1 MSKFTAE
8 HIRNFA
14 LIGHSGEGKT
24 SLAEAILF
32 NAGAIDRLGSTND
45 GTSVMD
51 FDAEEINRKISIG
64 LSIANCTFKDI
75 KFNIIDVPGFFDFEG
90 EMASALHV
98 ADGAVIV
105 VGSDGQV
112 AVGTEKAIDYCI
124 KHKKPCMIFVN
135 QIDKENADYYK
146 TFASLE
152 EKYPNKL
159 APIQVPIQDD
169 NRKMIGYV
177 NVIKE
182 TAYKFIKDGREPL
195 DAIPDSIRAEYEK
208 VREEL
213 IERAAETDP
222 ALMEKFFSGEGLT
235 EEEIISGV
243 KKAIL
248 DGQAI
253 PIVAGSATQNKGV
266 INLMVEIIHY
276 LPMAQEQGLLC
287 TDKVGELVEIVYNP
301 TKPLVMQVFKT
312 IADPFVGKLSYF
324 KVLRGT
330 LKSGDTIY
338 NSRVDK
344 TEKAS
349 NLYVV
354 RGKKQEPV
362 DELHAGDIGALAKL
376 MYTSTGD
383 TLCAPDRIMFAPDID
398 FPKPVI
404 SLAISAVKQGE
415 DEKVI
420 AGLNKLAEEDCTFSL
435 DKNVELNETLL
446 SGMGET
452 HIDII
457 VKKLKNKFN
466 VEAKL
471 RDPRISYRETIK
483 KTVQVQGKHKKQS
496 GGHGQYGDCWIRFEP
511 NPGMGFEFGEEVVGG
526 AVPKQY
532 IPAVEKGLR
541 ECIVKGVL
549 AGYPMVD
556 LKAVLYDG
564 SYHDV
569 DSSEMAFKIAASIAY
584 KEGCMKANP
593 VLLEP
598 IMMAE
603 VLVPDSYMGDIL
615 GDISKR
621 RGRILGADAVDG
633 MQKITAE
640 VPHAEMFKYATD
652 LRSMTQGRGKFA
664 MSFVRYEEVPAS
676 MADKVIAEAKARRDA
691 E

>member
-8 HIRNFA
+8 NIRNFA

-32 NAGAIDRLGSTND
+32 NAGAIDRMGTTND

-51 FDAEEINRKISIG
+51 FDAEETNRKISIG
-64 LSIANCTFKDI
+64 LSIANCVFKDV

-98 ADGAVIV
+98 ADGAIIV
-105 VGSDGQV
+105 VGSDGQLS
-112 AVGTEKAIDYCI
+112 VGTEKALNYCI
-124 KHKKPCMIFVN
+124 KNKKPCMIFVN
-135 QIDKENADYYK
+135 QIDKDNADYYK
-146 TFASLE
+146 TFAAIE
-152 EKYPNKL
+152 EKYPRKL
-159 APIQVPIQDD
+159 AAVQVPILDD
-169 NRKMIGYV
+169 NHKMVGYV
-177 NVIKE
+177 NAIKE

-195 DAIPDSIRAEYEK
+195 DAIPDSIKGEYEH
-208 VREEL
+208 VREQL

-222 ALMEKFFSGEGLT
+222 DLMEKFFSGEGLT
-235 EEEIISGV
+235 QEEIIKGV

-248 DGQAI
+248 SGNAI
-253 PIVAGSATQNKGV
+253 PIVAGSALQNKGV

-276 LPMAQEQGLLC
+276 LPMAQEEGLLC
-287 TDKVGELVEIVYNP
+287 TDSVGELVEIVYNP

-324 KVLRGT
+324 KILRGT

-338 NSRVDK
+338 NSKAEK

-349 NLYVV
+349 SLYTV

-362 DELHAGDIGALAKL
+362 DELCAGDIGALAKL
-376 MYTSTGD
+376 LYTSTGD
-383 TLCAPDRIMFAPDID
+383 TLCDPNRIMFAPEID

-404 SLAISAVKQGE
+404 SLAISAAKQGE

-420 AGLNKLAEEDCTFSL
+420 AGLNKLREEDCTFSI

-452 HIDII
+452 HLDIL

-483 KTVQVQGKHKKQS
+483 KTVTAQGKHKKQS

-511 NPGMGFEFGEEVVGG
+511 FADGDFEFAEEVVGG
-526 AVPKQY
+526 AVPKNY

-541 ECIVKGVL
+541 ECITKGVL
-549 AGYPMVD
+549 AGYPMVNMR
-556 LKAVLYDG
+556 AVLYDG

-569 DSSEMAFKIAASIAY
+569 DSSEMAFKIAASLAY
-584 KEGCMKANP
+584 KEGCAKAAP

-598 IMMAE
+598 IMQAE
-603 VLVPDSYMGDIL
+603 VRVPDAYMGDIL
-615 GDISKR
+615 GDINKR
-621 RGRILGADAVDG
+621 RGRILGVEAVAG
-633 MQKITAE
+633 EQIITAE

-652 LRSMTQGRGKFA
+652 LRSMTQGRGKFS
-664 MSFVRYEEVPAS
+664 MEFVRYEEVPKQI
-676 MADKVIAEAKARRDA
+676 ADKVIAEEKARREA
-691 E
+691 

>member
-1 MSKFTAE
+1 MSKTAE
-8 HIRNFA
+8 QIRNFA

-32 NAGAIDRLGSTND
+32 NAGAIDRMGTTND

-51 FDAEEINRKISIG
+51 YDAEEISRKISIG

-195 DAIPDSIRAEYEK
+195 DSIPEDIKGEYEK

-253 PIVAGSATQNKGV
+253 PIVAGSASQNKGV

-338 NSRVDK
+338 NSKADK

-362 DELHAGDIGALAKL
+362 DELCAGDIGALAKL
-376 MYTSTGD
+376 VYTSTGD
-383 TLCAPDRIMFAPDID
+383 TLCAPDRIMFAPEID

-404 SLAISAVKQGE
+404 SLAVSAVKQGE

-420 AGLNKLAEEDCTFSL
+420 AGLNKLAEEDCTFSIG
-435 DKNVELNETLL
+435 KNVELNEMLL

-526 AVPKQY
+526 SVPKQY

-541 ECIVKGVL
+541 ECISRGVL

-584 KEGCMKANP
+584 KDGCTKASP

-603 VLVPDSYMGDIL
+603 VIVPDAYMGDIL

-652 LRSMTQGRGKFA
+652 LRSMTQGRGKFS
-664 MSFVRYEEVPAS
+664 MEFVRYEEVPAS
-676 MADKVIAEAKARRDA
+676 MADKVIAEAKARREA

>member
-64 LSIANCTFKDI
+64 LSIANCMFKDI

-338 NSRVDK
+338 NSRADK

-362 DELHAGDIGALAKL
+362 DELCAGDIGALAKL

-603 VLVPDSYMGDIL
+603 VLAPDSYMGDIL

>member
-1 MSKFTAE
+1 MSKTAE
-8 HIRNFA
+8 QIRNFA

-32 NAGAIDRLGSTND
+32 NAGAIDRMGTTND

-51 FDAEEINRKISIG
+51 YDAEEISRKISIG

-98 ADGAVIV
+98 ADGAIIV
-105 VGSDGQV
+105 VGSDGQL

-124 KHKKPCMIFVN
+124 KHKKPCMIFIN

-146 TFASLE
+146 TFACIDD
-152 EKYPNKL
+152 KYPNKL
-159 APIQVPIQDD
+159 APIQVPILDE
-169 NRKMIGYV
+169 NHKMTGYV

-195 DAIPDSIRAEYEK
+195 DCIPESIKGEYEH

-222 ALMEKFFSGEGLT
+222 VLMEKFFSGEGLS

-338 NSRVDK
+338 NSRADK
-344 TEKAS
+344 TEKAT

-362 DELHAGDIGALAKL
+362 DELCAGDIGALAKL

-383 TLCAPDRIMFAPDID
+383 TLCAPDRIMFAPEID

-404 SLAISAVKQGE
+404 SLAVSSAKQGE

-420 AGLNKLAEEDCTFSL
+420 AGLNKLAEEDCTFSV

-446 SGMGET
+446 SGLGET

-541 ECIVKGVL
+541 ECITKGVL

-584 KEGCMKANP
+584 KEGCAKANP

-603 VLVPDSYMGDIL
+603 VVVPDSYMGDIL

-621 RGRILGADAVDG
+621 RGRILGADAMDG
-633 MQKITAE
+633 LQKITAE

-652 LRSMTQGRGKFA
+652 LRSMTQGRGKFS

-676 MADKVIAEAKARRDA
+676 MADKVIAEAKARREA

>member
-1 MSKFTAE
+1 
-8 HIRNFA
+8 
-14 LIGHSGEGKT
+14 
-24 SLAEAILF
+24 
-32 NAGAIDRLGSTND
+32 
-45 GTSVMD
+45 
-51 FDAEEINRKISIG
+51 
-64 LSIANCTFKDI
+64 
-75 KFNIIDVPGFFDFEG
+75 
-90 EMASALHV
+90 
-98 ADGAVIV
+98 
-105 VGSDGQV
+105 
-112 AVGTEKAIDYCI
+112 
-124 KHKKPCMIFVN
+124 MIFVN

-146 TFASLE
+146 TFDCIN

-159 APIQVPIQDD
+159 APVQVPILDD
-169 NRKMIGYV
+169 NHKMVGYV

-195 DAIPDSIRAEYEK
+195 DAIPDGIKGEYEK

-235 EEEIISGV
+235 EEEIIGGV

-301 TKPLVMQVFKT
+301 QKPLVMQVFKT

-330 LKSGDTIY
+330 IKSGDTIY
-338 NSRVDK
+338 NSRADK

-362 DELHAGDIGALAKL
+362 DELCAGDIGALAKL
-376 MYTSTGD
+376 AYTSTGD
-383 TLCAPDRIMFAPDID
+383 TLCAPDRIMFAPEID

-404 SLAISAVKQGE
+404 SLAINATKQGE

-420 AGLNKLAEEDCTFSL
+420 AGLNKLSEEDCTFSI

-466 VEAKL
+466 VDAKL

-526 AVPKQY
+526 SVPKQY

-541 ECIVKGVL
+541 ECIAKGVL

-584 KEGCMKANP
+584 KEGCAKANP

-652 LRSMTQGRGKFA
+652 LRSMTQGRGKFS
-664 MSFVRYEEVPAS
+664 MSFVRYEEVPVS
-676 MADKVIAEAKARRDA
+676 MADKIIAEAKARREA

>member
-195 DAIPDSIRAEYEK
+195 DAIPDSIRDEYEK

-338 NSRVDK
+338 NSRADK

-362 DELHAGDIGALAKL
+362 DELCAGDIGALAKL

-603 VLVPDSYMGDIL
+603 VLAPDSYMGDIL

>member
-362 DELHAGDIGALAKL
+362 DELCAGDIGALAKL

-652 LRSMTQGRGKFA
+652 LRSMTQGRGKFS

>member
-1 MSKFTAE
+1 MSKTAE
-8 HIRNFA
+8 QIRNFA

-32 NAGAIDRLGSTND
+32 NAGAIDRMGTTND

-51 FDAEEINRKISIG
+51 YDAEEISRKISIG

-90 EMASALHV
+90 EMTSALHV
-98 ADGAVIV
+98 ADGAIIV
-105 VGSDGQV
+105 VGSDGQL
-112 AVGTEKAIDYCI
+112 AVGTEKALDYCI
-124 KHKKPCMIFVN
+124 KNKKPCMIFVN

-146 TFASLE
+146 TFDCIN

-159 APIQVPIQDD
+159 APVQVPILDD
-169 NRKMIGYV
+169 NHKMVGYV

-195 DAIPDSIRAEYEK
+195 DAIPDGIKGEYEK

-235 EEEIISGV
+235 EEEIIGGV

-301 TKPLVMQVFKT
+301 QKPLVMQVFKT

-330 LKSGDTIY
+330 IKSGDTIY
-338 NSRVDK
+338 NSRADK

-362 DELHAGDIGALAKL
+362 DELCAGDIGALAKL
-376 MYTSTGD
+376 AYTSTGD
-383 TLCAPDRIMFAPDID
+383 TLCAPDRIMFAPEID

-404 SLAISAVKQGE
+404 SLAINATKQGE

-420 AGLNKLAEEDCTFSL
+420 AGLNKLSEEDCTFSI

-466 VEAKL
+466 VDAKL

-526 AVPKQY
+526 SVPKQY

-541 ECIVKGVL
+541 ECIAKGVL

-569 DSSEMAFKIAASIAY
+569 DSSEMAFKIAASLAY
-584 KEGCMKANP
+584 KDGCAKANP

-652 LRSMTQGRGKFA
+652 LRSMTQGRGKFS
-664 MSFVRYEEVPAS
+664 MSFVRYEEVPVS
-676 MADKVIAEAKARRDA
+676 MADKIIAEAKARR
-691 E
+691 ETE

>member
-1 MSKFTAE
+1 MSKTAE
-8 HIRNFA
+8 QIRNFA

-32 NAGAIDRLGSTND
+32 NAGAIDRMGTTND

-51 FDAEEINRKISIG
+51 YDAEEISRKISIG

-90 EMASALHV
+90 EMTSALHV
-98 ADGAVIV
+98 ADGAIIV
-105 VGSDGQV
+105 VGSDGQL
-112 AVGTEKAIDYCI
+112 AVGTEKALDYCI
-124 KHKKPCMIFVN
+124 KNKKPCMIFVN

-146 TFASLE
+146 TFDCIN

-159 APIQVPIQDD
+159 APVQVPILDD
-169 NRKMIGYV
+169 NHKMVGYV

-195 DAIPDSIRAEYEK
+195 DAIPDGIKGEYEK

-235 EEEIISGV
+235 EEEIIGGV

-301 TKPLVMQVFKT
+301 QKPLVMQVFKT

-330 LKSGDTIY
+330 IKSGDTIY
-338 NSRVDK
+338 NSRADK

-362 DELHAGDIGALAKL
+362 DELCAGDIGALAKL
-376 MYTSTGD
+376 AYTSTGD
-383 TLCAPDRIMFAPDID
+383 TLCAPDRIMFAPEID

-404 SLAISAVKQGE
+404 SLAINATKQGE

-420 AGLNKLAEEDCTFSL
+420 AGLNKLSEEDCTFSI

-466 VEAKL
+466 VDAKL

-526 AVPKQY
+526 SVPKQY

-541 ECIVKGVL
+541 ECIAKGVL

-584 KEGCMKANP
+584 KEGCAKANP

-652 LRSMTQGRGKFA
+652 LRSMTQGRGKFS
-664 MSFVRYEEVPAS
+664 MSFVRYEEVPVS
-676 MADKVIAEAKARRDA
+676 MADKIIAEAKARREA